1 MSAATVAKFKWKPR
15 LREALLPPPRTLKQ
29 SEVIAYLGRNLF
41 EDCVVAGWLKPC
53 AQRENA
59 RDTDTKW
66 YALSAVTAIEDRMLN
81 GDLPPVREKKGGV
94 A

>member
-1 MSAATVAKFKWKPR
+1 MSAVTVAKFKWKPK

-29 SEVIAYLGRNLF
+29 SEVIAYFGRNLF
-41 EDCVVAGWLKPC
+41 DDLIAAAWLKPC

-66 YALSAVTAIEDRMLN
+66 YALSAVLAIEDKVLA
-81 GDLPPVREKKGGV
+81 GKLPPVRAKKGGV